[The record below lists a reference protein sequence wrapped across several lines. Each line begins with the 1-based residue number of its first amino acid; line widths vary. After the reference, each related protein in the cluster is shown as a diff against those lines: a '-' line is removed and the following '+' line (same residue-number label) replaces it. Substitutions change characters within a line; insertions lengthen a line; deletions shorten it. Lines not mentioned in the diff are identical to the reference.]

1 MNKDEIINNLITN
14 INTECQ
20 KRNIS
25 SAELFRRSGVHKS
38 VLDNLKR
45 NSLPAIDIIVQ
56 ISTYLGVSVDYLIG
70 YKWNYRELVLNRIG
84 SLFVW
89 RKSDDQSTS
98 YQEHNP

>member
-70 YKWNYRELVLNRIG
+70 YK
-84 SLFVW
+84 
-89 RKSDDQSTS
+89 
-98 YQEHNP
+98 